1 MIVCILQM
9 FHFFYSGYGIFESI
23 KKKGILYV
31 KFLPKKATILFIKFQ
46 LILLI
51 FLVNN
56 ALLGFN
62 INIKKYCL
70 SIIFISSIGNSNW
83 FAFTIIFF
91 NCIFGDKIKI
101 KINIKI

>member
-1 MIVCILQM
+1 MVSL
-9 FHFFYSGYGIFESI
+9 FFFYSGYGIFESI

-62 INIKKYCL
+62 INIKNYCL

-83 FAFTIIFF
+83 FAFTIILLYLYTFLSF
-91 NCIFGDKIKI
+91 IF
-101 KINIKI
+101 INLDNNH